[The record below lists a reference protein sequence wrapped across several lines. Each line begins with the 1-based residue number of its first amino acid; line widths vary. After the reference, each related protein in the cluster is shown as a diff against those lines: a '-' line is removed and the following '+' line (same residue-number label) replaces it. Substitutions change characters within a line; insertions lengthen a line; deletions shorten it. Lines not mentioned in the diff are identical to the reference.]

1 MTMLNIEPLHRL
13 FGGRVTNAD
22 LRQPLEDVLRAEI
35 VALMDQ
41 YAVLVF
47 PGQFLNQ
54 DQQVHFTQS
63 FGDLD
68 KGFKRVSRAPTRFK
82 YDELLDMSNVA
93 PDGTIVDR
101 AHKKIVGNIANQLW
115 HTDSSFQ
122 KPSAKYS
129 VLSAVVVTPSGG
141 ETEFIDSRVAYD
153 RLPENMKT
161 TLDGLVAEH
170 DSLHSRIALGDGNY
184 DEQQRTVF
192 PPVKWP
198 VVREQKETGRKFL
211 YIGAHARAIDGLTT
225 AEARMLLMDLLE
237 IASHP
242 DLIYRHDWN
251 VGDVVMWDN
260 QITLHRGR
268 RFDLSAR
275 RELRRTTTLDLSAA
289 A

>member
-1 MTMLNIEPLHRL
+1 MLKVEPLHPR
-13 FGGRVTNAD
+13 FGGLVSNAD
-22 LRQPLEDVLRAEI
+22 LQQPLDAAARDEI
-35 VALMDQ
+35 IALMDQ

-47 PGQFLNQ
+47 PEQFLDQ
-54 DQQVHFTQS
+54 DQQINFTQS

-122 KPSAKYS
+122 QPSAKYS
-129 VLSAVVVTPSGG
+129 VLTAVVITPSGG
-141 ETEFIDSRVAYD
+141 ETEFVDSRVAYD
-153 RLPENMKT
+153 RLPEEMKA

-170 DSLHSRIALGDGNY
+170 DSLHSRIGLGDSNY
-184 DEQQRTVF
+184 DKNQLAVF

-198 VVREQKETGRKFL
+198 IVREQKETGRKYL
-211 YIGAHARAIDGLTT
+211 YIGAHAREIDRLTT

-237 IASHP
+237 IATHP
-242 DLIYRHDWN
+242 DLVYRHNWK

-260 QITLHRGR
+260 QTSLHRGR